1 MTELGTRAVAAAARL
16 REALEQTAAALASPR
31 LETLLAGE
39 TAIESAL
46 SSMPTLDELPAD
58 ERLIVRRELERARGA
73 LLRCRRLGTSLRDYI
88 RLSFEAQGRSGDY
101 GPRSQGY
108 GPRSEGYGP
117 RQSTPATYAGQALN
131 ARV

>member
-1 MTELGTRAVAAAARL
+1 MTELGTRAVAAAGRL
-16 REALEQTAAALASPR
+16 REALEQTATALASPR

-58 ERLIVRRELERARGA
+58 ERLVVRRELERARGA

-88 RLSFEAQGRSGDY
+88 RLSFEAQGRG
-101 GPRSQGY
+101 GGY
-108 GPRSEGYGP
+108 GPRSGDEGP
-117 RQSTPATYAGQALN
+117 RQSTPSTYAGQAIN